1 MKRILLICFFFKASW
16 ARSPPLVEG
25 LNYPRSPSHQ
35 TPKRASQEPP
45 SAPKPKVFNADARMK
60 KTKKN
65 HSQGSSTNQIPRLLP
80 KQITKFEDI
89 PAHTAKCDTC
99 NRRNSKGMTRCG
111 DCGWQLCQS
120 CRQQR
125 GGDLTHRTFSSEH
138 TEAPEARSPAS
149 VPEAI
154 VTPETSTV
162 SNMSP
167 YGIASNEENAAEIL
181 VKIQSSSSPAV
192 RSSSEEEQSIPTP
205 TPMPRNRGYSSRPQD
220 RADDSDDTIFMGS
233 SPKGHEEDS
242 SEISCEDIVRRNPV
256 RRARPGR
263 NDFV

>member
-1 MKRILLICFFFKASW
+1 
-16 ARSPPLVEG
+16 
-25 LNYPRSPSHQ
+25 
-35 TPKRASQEPP
+35 
-45 SAPKPKVFNADARMK
+45 MK
-60 KTKKN
+60 KAKKN
-65 HSQGSSTNQIPRLLP
+65 HLQGSSTNQIPRLLP
-80 KQITKFEDI
+80 KKITKFEDI

-138 TEAPEARSPAS
+138 TEAPEARSPVS
-149 VPEAI
+149 VPEASA
-154 VTPETSTV
+154 TPEISTV

-167 YGIASNEENAAEIL
+167 YGIEPTEEDAAEIL

-192 RSSSEEEQSIPTP
+192 RSCSEEEESIPTP
-205 TPMPRNRGYSSRPQD
+205 TPMPRSRGYSSRPQD
-220 RADDSDDTIFMGS
+220 RADDSDDTIFMHS
-233 SPKGHEEDS
+233 SQERHEEDS
-242 SEISCEDIVRRNPV
+242 PEIFLEDIVRRNPF

-263 NDFV
+263 NDFVQADPRVV